1 MPPQKPS
8 LKNKEKK
15 VPDEFIRLMFERH
28 AAIML
33 LIDPGTGEIIDANQA
48 AVDFY
53 GYSKSKLCTMLI
65 DDINTLPPEQI
76 TAERQKAATEMRN
89 HFIFRHRLAGGEE
102 RIVEVHSSP
111 IPFQDKQFLFSI
123 IHDVTERRQLEENL
137 LKWEQAFK
145 NARWGIVTSSPDG
158 RSLAMMNPAFAQMH
172 GYSIN
177 ELTGEP
183 VIDIFAPDCRAEVA
197 EQIRIADEKNSHS
210 FESLHIHKDGSVFP
224 VEVNISIVRNSAG
237 DFLYRAVNVQDITR
251 RKQAEAELIKSK
263 ARFRRIIDAS
273 PVPMALND
281 GSQNVT
287 YLNPAFIQTFGYTIE
302 DIPTLKEWWG
312 KAYPDHEYRE
322 WVTATRQARLEEAKR
337 SEEGFMPL
345 ELKVRCK
352 DGTDKIVMVSTT
364 PISDGI
370 EESNLVIF
378 YDVSELRK
386 KDEALRES
394 EERYRLLVSTIP
406 EPIFLHQ
413 DGRFIF
419 ANQAALGLFGAA
431 KTEDLIGMPVMEL
444 LHPDHRQNMSARMK
458 RYLSEKIQ
466 AAPISEEKFIRF
478 DGTSIDVEVIGN
490 RLMIGGKPTVQ
501 VIAHDI
507 TKRKKMEDALRA
519 SEQKYRILFD
529 TLNEGIAL
537 NEIVYDENGE
547 MIDYRILEVNQAFYS
562 IADYTGKIVGGLAT
576 KLYNMP
582 LETIQS
588 FWHKHKH
595 RTTTQLTEFTSPIN
609 GRHFIISTSPFVN
622 DRFVTSFFDITER
635 KQAEEELHKSRA
647 NLDAVFNATD
657 ESIFLLNVDETLLAL
672 NNVASQR
679 MGQPRENLIG
689 HKVYDL
695 LPPEVVKSRRPF
707 IDRALLNGEHVVFE
721 DMRNGRH
728 MLNQLFP
735 ILNSDGQ
742 VERLAIFSRDITE
755 SKLAKIALQESEQK
769 HRRLFESM
777 SQGVIYYN
785 ENGKIISVNPAAER
799 ILGLS
804 TDQLLGQTFQN
815 PAWKIINEN
824 GVDLP
829 WELHPITIAMNTGKS
844 VEHGN
849 LGIFNPDTERY
860 LWLSITAIP
869 LFRPEETKPYQIY
882 STFEDI
888 TDRKLAESELRKQR
902 DFATQIINVMGQGLT
917 VTDADGRFEFV
928 NPAYARMFGYETNDL
943 IGQRPRDITTPQEHG
958 VLEEQREQRRSG
970 KTTTYE
976 SQLVRAD
983 GSIASVLVTGVP
995 RKIDGKPAGAIAVI
1009 TDLTEQKRIENE
1021 LRSAKDLLEKALA
1034 REERLANTDA
1044 LTGINNRRHLFV
1056 LAKRK
1061 FAVASR
1067 YKQPLAAL
1075 MFDIDLYKQINDE
1088 YGHGIGDQTLIKVV
1102 QTVSSELR
1110 DADQFGRY
1118 GGDEFIILLPM
1129 TAAPQAYL
1137 LAERIR
1143 TKVETLRIPSAK
1155 GDISITLSIGVVE
1168 IDHASSEETLE
1179 NIFRR
1184 ADKAMYQAKQ
1194 SGRNRT
1200 VVFGT

>member
-1 MPPQKPS
+1 MPPQKTARKIS
-8 LKNKEKK
+8 
-15 VPDEFIRLMFERH
+15 DEFTRLMFERH

-33 LIDPGTGEIIDANQA
+33 LIDPDTGKIIDANQA

-76 TAERQKAATEMRN
+76 AAERQKATTEMRN

-123 IHDVTERRQLEENL
+123 IHDVTERSQLENRL
-137 LKWEQAFK
+137 LKWEQIFK
-145 NARWGIVTSSPDG
+145 NAGWGIVTSSPDG
-158 RSLAMMNPAFAQMH
+158 RSLEMMNPAFAQMH
-172 GYSIN
+172 GYSID
-177 ELTGEP
+177 ELTGKP
-183 VIDIFAPDCRAEVA
+183 IIDIFAPDCRVEVA

-210 FESLHIHKDGSVFP
+210 FESVHVRKDGSVFP

-237 DFLYRAVNVQDITR
+237 DFLYRAVNFQDITR
-251 RKQAEAELIKSK
+251 RK
-263 ARFRRIIDAS
+263 
-273 PVPMALND
+273 
-281 GSQNVT
+281 
-287 YLNPAFIQTFGYTIE
+287 
-302 DIPTLKEWWG
+302 
-312 KAYPDHEYRE
+312 
-322 WVTATRQARLEEAKR
+322 
-337 SEEGFMPL
+337 
-345 ELKVRCK
+345 
-352 DGTDKIVMVSTT
+352 
-364 PISDGI
+364 
-370 EESNLVIF
+370 
-378 YDVSELRK
+378 
-386 KDEALRES
+386 
-394 EERYRLLVSTIP
+394 
-406 EPIFLHQ
+406 
-413 DGRFIF
+413 
-419 ANQAALGLFGAA
+419 
-431 KTEDLIGMPVMEL
+431 
-444 LHPDHRQNMSARMK
+444 
-458 RYLSEKIQ
+458 
-466 AAPISEEKFIRF
+466 
-478 DGTSIDVEVIGN
+478 
-490 RLMIGGKPTVQ
+490 TV
-501 VIAHDI
+501 
-507 TKRKKMEDALRA
+507 EDALRA
-519 SEQKYRILFD
+519 SEQKYRILLD

-547 MIDYRILEVNQAFYS
+547 MIDYRVLEVNQAFYS
-562 IADYTGKIVGGLAT
+562 TADYTGMIVGGLAT

-672 NNVASQR
+672 NNVASQG

-707 IDRALLNGEHVVFE
+707 IDRALLNGEHMVFE

-785 ENGKIISVNPAAER
+785 ESGKIISVNPAAER

-943 IGQRPRDITTPQEHG
+943 IGQRPRDITIPQEYG
-958 VLEEQREQRRSG
+958 MLEEQKEQRRSG

-976 SQLVRAD
+976 SQLIRAD

-995 RKIDGKPAGAIAVI
+995 RKIDEKNAGAIAVI
-1009 TDLTEQKRIENE
+1009 TDLTEQKRTENE

-1034 REERLANTDA
+1034 REEKLANTDV

-1067 YKQPLAAL
+1067 YKQALAAL

-1088 YGHGIGDQTLIKVV
+1088 YGHDNGDQILVKVV
-1102 QTVSSELR
+1102 QTISSELR

-1143 TKVETLRIPSAK
+1143 TKVEALRIPSAK
-1155 GDISITLSIGVVE
+1155 GDISITLSIGVAE